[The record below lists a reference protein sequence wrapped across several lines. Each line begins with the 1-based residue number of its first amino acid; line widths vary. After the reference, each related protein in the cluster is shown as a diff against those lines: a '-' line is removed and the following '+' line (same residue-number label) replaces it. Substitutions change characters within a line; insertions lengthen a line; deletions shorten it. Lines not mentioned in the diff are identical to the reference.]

1 MPRIRRIPAQSP
13 CPSGSSAPGGI
24 ARFAPIAIVA
34 IAAFLAGFAP
44 ARATGMSPPHTAFL
58 DREHD
63 VSASSGGSGSTTPRL
78 AVVRRIDIDLRI
90 GGEDGLPATLTL
102 PRGAGPFPAVVLV
115 HGSGAH
121 DRDETIG
128 ANKPLRDIAHGLA
141 ERGIAVLRYEKR
153 TRHQPEL
160 LSDGQLT
167 IDRETTHDAL
177 HAIAHLRQMRTIH
190 PGRIF
195 VLGHSQGGMLAPRI
209 AARAPDVA
217 GIILLAA
224 PARPLLDLL
233 VEQHRRLGLL
243 DDGVIN
249 DAEQIALRRLLEGV
263 RAIRAGD
270 EPPASRLP
278 MGLPARYWRSV
289 DAVDPVAEAASIP
302 QPMLLLQGGR
312 DLHVVSADWLRW
324 RRAFADTPRVTF
336 AHYDTLNHLGIAE
349 RGRASTRSYQVPGRV
364 SPDLLD
370 DVALWID
377 LLQNLRRG

>member
-1 MPRIRRIPAQSP
+1 MPRIRRISSKASRPA
-13 CPSGSSAPGGI
+13 SAMP
-24 ARFAPIAIVA
+24 A
-34 IAAFLAGFAP
+34 LAGVAKIASIAVLTLLASLAP
-44 ARATGMSPPHTAFL
+44 LRTTVATPLRMPLSQGRAAPM
-58 DREHD
+58 D
-63 VSASSGGSGSTTPRL
+63 SSGGATATRL
-78 AVVRRIDIDLRI
+78 SVARRIDIDLRI

-128 ANKPLRDIAHGLA
+128 ANAPFRDIAHGLA
-141 ERGIAVLRYEKR
+141 ERGIAALRYEKR
-153 TRHQPEL
+153 TRRHPEL
-160 LSDGQLT
+160 LSDALLT

-177 HAIAHLRQMRTIH
+177 LAVARLRQVRAIH

-217 GIILLAA
+217 GVILLAA

-233 VEQHRRLGLL
+233 VEQHRRIDLL

-249 DAEQIALRRLLEGV
+249 DAEQLVLRRLVEGI
-263 RAIRAGD
+263 RAIRAGY
-270 EPPASRLP
+270 ELPASRLP
-278 MGLPARYWRSV
+278 MGLSARYWRSV
-289 DAVDPVAEAASIP
+289 DAVDPVAEAAAIP

-312 DLHVVSADWLRW
+312 DLQVVAADWLRW

-336 AHYDTLNHLGIAE
+336 VHYETLNHLGIAE
-349 RGRASTRSYQVPGRV
+349 RGPASTRSYQVPGRV
-364 SPDLLD
+364 SADLLD

-377 LLQNLRRG
+377 LLRDVRRG

>member
-1 MPRIRRIPAQSP
+1 MPRIRRI
-13 CPSGSSAPGGI
+13 SSKASRPAPGLP
-24 ARFAPIAIVA
+24 ARAIVA
-34 IAAFLAGFAP
+34 RMVSIAAIALLASLGPLRPTLAMPLPAP
-44 ARATGMSPPHTAFL
+44 QP
-58 DREHD
+58 
-63 VSASSGGSGSTTPRL
+63 SGGAASMDSGGGAATVRL
-78 AVVRRIDIDLRI
+78 AVARRIDIDLQI

-121 DRDETIG
+121 DRDESIG
-128 ANKPLRDIAHGLA
+128 VNAPFRDIAHGLA

-153 TRHQPEL
+153 TRRHPEL

-177 HAIAHLRQMRTIH
+177 LAIARLRQLRAIH

-217 GIILLAA
+217 GVILLAA

-233 VEQHRRLGLL
+233 VEQHRRIDLL
-243 DDGVIN
+243 NDGVIN
-249 DAEQIALRRLLEGV
+249 DAEQVALRRLVEGV
-263 RAIRAGD
+263 HAIRAGH

-336 AHYDTLNHLGIAE
+336 AYYDTLNHLGIAE
-349 RGRASTRSYQVPGRV
+349 RGPPSTRSYQVPGRV
-364 SPDLLD
+364 SADLLE

-377 LLQNLRRG
+377 LLRGVRPD

>member
-1 MPRIRRIPAQSP
+1 MPRIRRIPSK
-13 CPSGSSAPGGI
+13 APRPASIVPALAGVAKI
-24 ARFAPIAIVA
+24 ASIAVI
-34 IAAFLAGFAP
+34 AFLASLAP
-44 ARATGMSPPHTAFL
+44 LRTTVATPLRMPLPQGRAAPI
-58 DREHD
+58 D
-63 VSASSGGSGSTTPRL
+63 SSGGAAATRL
-78 AVVRRIDIDLRI
+78 SVARRIDIDLHI

-128 ANKPLRDIAHGLA
+128 ANAPFRDIAHGLA
-141 ERGIAVLRYEKR
+141 ERGIAALRYEKR
-153 TRHQPEL
+153 TRRHPEL
-160 LSDGQLT
+160 LSDALLT

-177 HAIAHLRQMRTIH
+177 LAVARLRQVRAIH

-217 GIILLAA
+217 GVILLAA

-233 VEQHRRLGLL
+233 VEQHRRIGLL
-243 DDGVIN
+243 DDGTIN
-249 DAEQIALRRLLEGV
+249 DAEQVVLQRLVEGV
-263 RAIRAGD
+263 RAIRAGH

-289 DAVDPVAEAASIP
+289 DAVDPVAEAATIP

-312 DLHVVSADWLRW
+312 DQQVVSADWLRW

-336 AHYDTLNHLGIAE
+336 AHYETLNHLGIAE
-349 RGRASTRSYQVPGRV
+349 RGPASMRSYQVPGRV
-364 SPDLLD
+364 SADLLD

-377 LLQNLRRG
+377 LLRSVRRS

>member
-1 MPRIRRIPAQSP
+1 MPRIRRIPSKAP
-13 CPSGSSAPGGI
+13 RPASAMP
-24 ARFAPIAIVA
+24 A
-34 IAAFLAGFAP
+34 LAGVVKIASLAVIALLASLAP
-44 ARATGMSPPHTAFL
+44 LRTTVATPLRMLPSPGHAAPM
-58 DREHD
+58 
-63 VSASSGGSGSTTPRL
+63 ASSGAAAPRL
-78 AVVRRIDIDLRI
+78 SMARRFDIDLQI

-121 DRDETIG
+121 DRDESIG
-128 ANKPLRDIAHGLA
+128 ANAPFRDIAHGLA

-153 TRHQPEL
+153 TRRHPEL

-167 IDRETTHDAL
+167 IDRETTYDAL
-177 HAIAHLRQMRTIH
+177 LAIARLRELRAIH

-217 GIILLAA
+217 GVILLAA

-233 VEQHRRLGLL
+233 VEQHRRIDLL

-249 DAEQIALRRLLEGV
+249 DAEQVALRRLAEAV
-263 RAIRAGD
+263 SAIRAGH
-270 EPPASRLP
+270 ELPASRLP

-289 DAVDPVAEAASIP
+289 DAVDPVTEAAAIP

-336 AHYDTLNHLGIAE
+336 AYYGTLNHLGIAE
-349 RGRASTRSYQVPGRV
+349 HGPPSTRSYQIPGRV
-364 SPDLLD
+364 SKDLLD

-377 LLQNLRRG
+377 LLRSVKRD

>member
-1 MPRIRRIPAQSP
+1 MN
-13 CPSGSSAPGGI
+13 AP
-24 ARFAPIAIVA
+24 
-34 IAAFLAGFAP
+34 
-44 ARATGMSPPHTAFL
+44 
-58 DREHD
+58 
-63 VSASSGGSGSTTPRL
+63 TPRSTL
-78 AVVRRIDIDLRI
+78 QASAWPPGDMRPALPGIRTFATAPHLSVSRRIDIELRI
-90 GGEDGLPATLTL
+90 GGDNGLPGTLTL

-128 ANKPLRDIAHGLA
+128 ANKPFRDIAHGLA

-153 TRHQPEL
+153 THRQPSM
-160 LSDGQLT
+160 LSDGQLS

-177 HAIAHLRQMRTIH
+177 LAIARLRQLRMIDHR
-190 PGRIF
+190 RIF
-195 VLGHSQGGMLAPRI
+195 VLGHSQGGMLVPRI

-217 GIILLAA
+217 GVILLAA

-233 VEQHRRLGLL
+233 IEQHRRIDLL

-249 DAEQIALRRLLEGV
+249 DAEQVALRRLVEGV
-263 RAIRAGD
+263 QAIRAGQ

-289 DAVDPVAEAASIP
+289 DAVDPVAEAATIE

-336 AHYDTLNHLGIAE
+336 AYHDTLNHLGIAE
-349 RGRASTRSYQVPGRV
+349 RGPPSTRSYLVPGKV
-364 SPDLLD
+364 STELLD
-370 DVALWID
+370 DIALWIE
-377 LLQNLRRG
+377 LLGGVRRG